1 MLICRNAHERPKT
14 RAKMKKLML
23 FITFAVIATSCGST
37 RVSVDKPA
45 QGTTT
50 TITVTTNNPISTEV
64 NPTVEMKNEKQ

>member
-1 MLICRNAHERPKT
+1 
-14 RAKMKKLML
+14 MKKVIIIM
-23 FITFAVIATSCGST
+23 TFAIIATSCGST

-64 NPTVEMKNEKQ
+64 NPNVEMKNEKQ